1 MFITD
6 HDARRQITADHIERL
21 ADDYARANYQR
32 DERSWRLLLDTAHEL
47 AKRARRWATRP
58 QLET

>member
-6 HDARRQITADHIERL
+6 HDARRQITADHIERI
-21 ADDYARANYQR
+21 ADDYARANSQR
-32 DERSWRLLLDTAHEL
+32 NQRSWRLLDTAHEL